1 MSALVT
7 VSRYMPRLVK
17 PADGSPPGGLE
28 TTANPDAPD
37 GTKPAAPA
45 PAPTAWPLPPATTR
59 PLSDIREITEPSLM
73 DMSSRLAHARLQ
85 DHPRSVSRADTGR
98 YERAMQHSGSVK
110 RGEGVR
116 RQGSV
121 KRSQSLAT
129 RGTAARAPDEGDA
142 GYDAVSS
149 SSYPSTPELSGCFA
163 VPMAKVPRRS
173 SSFGHSRLSSRE
185 HAPDPLAVLP
195 SAHNGGHSIPNRGH
209 GRSPVKDVRSRLDPV
224 TAGADRRMPSR
235 TQVRVPHPVDI
246 LDAPSYKHPRL
257 KLGLQVSAPL
267 SVGGG
272 TIEGHVKLTVDDN
285 ERLKQRRTLGIGA
298 VSVDL
303 LGYEEVSGG
312 RQATFLA
319 LGTELVDA
327 QHPPPPNMVEPA
339 NPLTPGDGF
348 WSASPSASALPFLIS
363 LPLDT
368 GPPPFSSKHAS
379 IRFLLCATVLIRDG
393 GTHYRVRTAQ
403 DVHILPTYDPEKA
416 LTALPSPLTATDE
429 LVLPKTAGFERIRLT
444 AGLHRQVWV
453 SGSTIFADIHVL
465 NKTHK
470 HVKKID
476 LSLERDILCYKHAA
490 AATRQR
496 GAGHARV
503 CESNHQSVIA
513 STCLRAGVG
522 GWAGVELHASDTRT
536 CDLEVPRGHA
546 TVRCGKYFEVRYFLT
561 VTLSL
566 STARPVS
573 VQLPII
579 LVHMNSLDVVPN
591 SVAQVAAAIEEKRAR
606 EDLHHQRRRSSDSRT
621 PHHGPRRHRSTSSP
635 PARAKDVVR
644 RQRSYTQGRAFAA
657 PRQQS
662 LDRQRA
668 AQADLDIL
676 RATLDTSPRKLRPRP
691 PQGPSLRKT
700 GSTSSVFAASL
711 RAGES
716 PGRGLAFSTTPQQQR
731 QTRAPAPTTMT
742 SDSRAA
748 EGIASIRA
756 RMRRM
761 ASFETLQRKPSTP
774 GSAFAPWHENTA
786 PPAPPQF
793 THGRAHRSGS
803 RVGRPQAARAAAH
816 SSERSAIAPHV
827 LGLPSLPRQ
836 PGFEVLGFSGAAS
849 QQRPATAQGFRER
862 FDRSRFEF
870 KAVRRKASGGLRGKG
885 VGWWENLRSKTKGEE
900 HEGWI

>member
-1 MSALVT
+1 MHPTEQSAPSHSV
-7 VSRYMPRLVK
+7 R
-17 PADGSPPGGLE
+17 
-28 TTANPDAPD
+28 
-37 GTKPAAPA
+37 PAAPA
-45 PAPTAWPLPPATTR
+45 PAPTVWPIPPATTR

-98 YERAMQHSGSVK
+98 HERAMQHSGSVN
-110 RGEGVR
+110 RGGSVR
-116 RQGSV
+116 RKGSV
-121 KRSQSLAT
+121 KRSQSSAT
-129 RGTAARAPDEGDA
+129 RETAARAPDEGDA

-185 HAPDPLAVLP
+185 RAPDPLAVLP
-195 SAHNGGHSIPNRGH
+195 SQHGGHSIPNRGH

-285 ERLKQRRTLGIGA
+285 ERLKQRRTLGIGN

-368 GPPPFSSKHAS
+368 GPPPFSSKHAG

-429 LVLPKTAGFERIRLT
+429 LVLSKTAGFERIRLT

-490 AATRQR
+490 AATQQR
-496 GAGHARV
+496 GARHDRV
-503 CESNHQSVIA
+503 CESNYQSVVA
-513 STCLRAGVG
+513 TTSLRAGVG
-522 GWAGVELHASDTRT
+522 GWAGVEPHASDTRT

-566 STARPVS
+566 SNARPVS

-591 SVAQVAAAIEEKRAR
+591 SVAQVAAAIEEKRAN
-606 EDLHHQRRRSSDSRT
+606 EDLHHHRRRSSDSRT
-621 PHHGPRRHRSTSSP
+621 PHPVPRRHRSTSSP
-635 PARAKDVVR
+635 PARAKDVR

-700 GSTSSVFAASL
+700 GSTTSVFAASL

-716 PGRGLAFSTTPQQQR
+716 PGRALGFSTTPQQQR
-731 QTRAPAPTTMT
+731 QTRAPAPTTT
-742 SDSRAA
+742 TTTECRAA
-748 EGIASIRA
+748 EGIESIRA
-756 RMRRM
+756 RMRGM
-761 ASFETLQRKPSTP
+761 ASLETLQRKPSTP
-774 GSAFAPWHENTA
+774 GSAFGPWHENTA
-786 PPAPPQF
+786 PAPPPPIAPRGARHQP
-793 THGRAHRSGS
+793 GSGS
-803 RVGRPQAARAAAH
+803 RSGVRRPHAAHAAH

-827 LGLPSLPRQ
+827 LGLPALPRQ
-836 PGFEVLGFSGAAS
+836 PSFEVVGFSGAAS
-849 QQRPATAQGFRER
+849 QQQRPATAQGFRER
-862 FDRSRFEF
+862 LDRSRFEF
-870 KAVRRKASGGLRGKG
+870 KAVRRKASGGLRDRG
-885 VGWWENLRSKTKGEE
+885 VGWWENLRCRTKGEE